1 MSRNQTLLVVLTLL
15 LGAAPCFAGELPS
28 QDGLPPELT
37 IAPKPALAEQ
47 LTSLQGLLT
56 YLQSVRPAPGGG
68 ILSGLKGL
76 LGGGGATAKAYP
88 VPPELL
94 ALNAEPLRGKLVS
107 LTGVYRR
114 TGTDAGV
121 LPYDGG
127 QLIGHTQ
134 GGNNNPYCQDNPV
147 TWLDWSQADTALQA
161 FTARLLALRR
171 QWLPLGA
178 RWYTGLPDAQGRPD
192 LGWLRR
198 GGTPLSDWDWTQ
210 SASRVLGA
218 LVGQPGRGGRTLLLL
233 FNAEHEATGFQ
244 LPEGDWTPLLDTA
257 RSDDP
262 PPRLPYRGH
271 YPLQSRSVALLA
283 GPPLAPVSAAP
294 APPSRAGD

>member
-1 MSRNQTLLVVLTLL
+1 MSRNLTLLVVLTLL

-127 QLIGHTQ
+127 QLRISMPPGIKTEGFGQQ
-134 GGNNNPYCQDNPV
+134 GPDGLPV
-147 TWLDWSQADTALQA
+147 TVEGIVEITSGVTSVRATAVRPEQWLVLLRVGRIQELLGQPEQALATYETAYGRAQA
-161 FTARLLALRR
+161 ARSPFAAYAKTAAARLAYEKRDRKKARGLYAMAWNPFTGVDKSGRPLHYT
-171 QWLPLGA
+171 WLPETDGS
-178 RWYTGLPDAQGRPD
+178 
-192 LGWLRR
+192 GWRKV
-198 GGTPLSDWDWTQ
+198 P
-210 SASRVLGA
+210 V
-218 LVGQPGRGGRTLLLL
+218 V
-233 FNAEHEATGFQ
+233 EAISG
-244 LPEGDWTPLLDTA
+244 
-257 RSDDP
+257 
-262 PPRLPYRGH
+262 PPRH
-271 YPLQSRSVALLA
+271 A
-283 GPPLAPVSAAP
+283 
-294 APPSRAGD
+294 